1 MRKWIYAAMALC
13 VMCACG
19 GKGEKAESQASDEEK
34 TLSGLRPSD
43 FVAEVDGKP
52 TALYVLRNSQGAE
65 ACVTNWGGRLVSVM
79 VPDRDGKM
87 TDVVLGYDNIQ
98 QYVQFPDNNYGALI
112 GRYGN
117 RIANGRFQLDGQSY
131 QLPQNNNGHCLH
143 GGPKGYHAV
152 TWDARQLDGQ
162 AVELTYL
169 SPDGEAGFPGNLKVK
184 VVYRLTDDNA
194 IDIQYEATTDKP
206 TVVNLTN
213 HSYFNLSG
221 VAGSTI
227 TDHRIQINADSYVP
241 VDSTL
246 IPLGKIE
253 PVEGTPMDLRQ
264 LVTVG
269 DHIDDDFAQ
278 LRYGGGYDHNWVLNT
293 KGDINTPAAKVI
305 SDKSGIVMEVFT
317 DEPGLQFYAGNS
329 MSEAGDKGKLGVVY
343 PRRGALCLETQ
354 HYPDSPNQPSFPSVV
369 LKPGETYRS
378 HCIYKFSR

>member
-1 MRKWIYAAMALC
+1 MALC

-19 GKGEKAESQASDEEK
+19 GKGEKAESQTKEEAK
-34 TLSGLRPSD
+34 TLSGLKPSD
-43 FVAEVDGKP
+43 FVSEVDGKP
-52 TALYVLRNSQGAE
+52 TALYVLKNSQGAE

-79 VPDRDGKM
+79 VPDRDGKL

-117 RIANGRFQLDGQSY
+117 RIANGQFQLDGQSY

-162 AVELTYL
+162 SVELTYL

-184 VVYRLTDDNA
+184 VIYRLTDDNA

-206 TVVNLTN
+206 TIVNLTN

-221 VAGSTI
+221 VPGSTI
-227 TDHRIQINADSYVP
+227 TDHKIQINADTYVP
-241 VDSTL
+241 VDETL
-246 IPLGKIE
+246 IPTGKIE
-253 PVEGTPMDLRQ
+253 TVEGTPMDLRQ

-293 KGDINTPAAKVI
+293 KGDLNTPAAKVV
-305 SDKSGIVMEVFT
+305 SEKSGIVMEVFT
-317 DEPGLQFYAGNS
+317 NEPGLQFYAGNS

-354 HYPDSPNQPSFPSVV
+354 HYPDSPNQKQFPSVV
-369 LKPGETYRS
+369 LQPGETYQSR
-378 HCIYKFSR
+378 CIYKFSR